1 MALSAVRN
9 DEPVDGLAPR
19 EAWARQTREALM
31 TVSTLQRTVLELSYF
46 KSMTE
51 SEIARQLGIPL
62 ADGAGNGQAAGLVP
76 VSVAPSRRPAARHPR
91 LCNTGV
97 QKPERSLLR
106 SRLDE

>member
-62 ADGAGNGQAAGLVP
+62 PMVQVTAAGGLVRLGRAIEKACRA
-76 VSVAPSRRPAARHPR
+76 APP
-91 LCNTGV
+91 
-97 QKPERSLLR
+97 SL
-106 SRLDE
+106 